1 MYLEC
6 IYVLS
11 RVQNAY
17 LIKLFLYFGLQ
28 TVLYLLSDSIHHGYL
43 NKTGKVIVT
52 KFNMV
57 RKALNLIYSQT
68 TIWLTY
74 HSPPDF
80 QQQAHHD

>member
-1 MYLEC
+1 MYSQGFEM
-6 IYVLS
+6 
-11 RVQNAY
+11 
-17 LIKLFLYFGLQ
+17 LILLNYFFILDYKLYCTYFQ
-28 TVLYLLSDSIHHGYL
+28 IPFTTGYL
-43 NKTGKVIVT
+43 NKTGKVTVT

-57 RKALNLIYSQT
+57 RKALNLIASQA